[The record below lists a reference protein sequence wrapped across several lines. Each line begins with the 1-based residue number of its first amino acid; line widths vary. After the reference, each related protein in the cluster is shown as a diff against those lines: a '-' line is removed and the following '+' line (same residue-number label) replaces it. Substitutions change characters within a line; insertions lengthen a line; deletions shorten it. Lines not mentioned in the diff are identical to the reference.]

1 MTTENDNT
9 KETQLAK
16 RREYVPTAPVGSTG
30 GLKSLMEMAK
40 DSIAQALPR
49 HVTPERLIK
58 TMLVAAN
65 RNPMILQCT
74 QASVFET
81 ISRAAELGLDL
92 SGTLGEAYPVPFKN
106 SVKDAN
112 GNWQKLMQLTLI
124 IGYRGLEKLCWQS
137 GEVTMIDAEVVY
149 ENDKFVF
156 RKGFEP
162 VLDFE
167 PSLSGDRGDPIGAY
181 ALIITKNGGRMAR
194 FMPTSDIE
202 KVRQA
207 AISKDSPAWK
217 NHWDEMARKTALR
230 RVLKDAP
237 LSTEKLVKAMEVDD
251 ANYDF
256 ARAAM
261 ESEQTPG
268 TAGLTARL
276 TGADRKEPTGD
287 DDYTNGDVPHD
298 DPADDDQAADAPTG
312 DEPQDA
318 DAGAIHANLL
328 TVDKDDRYDAL
339 VDTLGTL
346 RQLDTME
353 DAAAA
358 ADELLAGIKCDRRS
372 CRIDAKWKKIVA
384 AAAKE

>member
-65 RNPMILQCT
+65 RNPMILECT

-92 SGTLGEAYPVPFKN
+92 SGTLGEAYPVPFRN
-106 SVKDAN
+106 SVKDSK

-149 ENDKFVF
+149 EKDHFVF
-156 RKGFEP
+156 KKGFEP
-162 VLDFE
+162 VLEFE
-167 PSLSGDRGDPIGAY
+167 PSLSGDRGEPLGAY

-194 FMPTSDIE
+194 FMPSSDIE

-207 AISKDSPAWK
+207 AVSKDSPAWK

-237 LSTEKLVKAMEVDD
+237 LSTEKLVKAMEIDD

-261 ESEQTPG
+261 EDRTPG

-276 TGADRKEPTGD
+276 TGADRTEPTGD
-287 DDYTNGDVPHD
+287 DDFTHGADA
-298 DPADDDQAADAPTG
+298 PAPEDDDQTVDAPAG
-312 DEPQDA
+312 DEPQATDA
-318 DAGAIHANLL
+318 ATMQANLL
-328 TVDKDDRYDAL
+328 TLDKDDRYDAL
-339 VDTLGTL
+339 VDVLGTT
-346 RQLDTME
+346 RQLETME
-353 DAAAA
+353 DAEAAA
-358 ADELLAGIKCDRRS
+358 LELLGELQCDKSS